1 MRLFG
6 EKLKL
11 SRIAAVPQVHRR
23 PRLILNLSAQ
33 PDSNTLSVNETTDR
47 EAAPESLQF
56 GRASPPHTA
65 GGMGGGPYPG
75 SG

>member
-11 SRIAAVPQVHRR
+11 SCIAVVPQAHRR
-23 PRLILNLSAQ
+23 LCLILNLSAQ

-47 EAAPESLQF
+47 EATLESLQF
-56 GRASPPHTA
+56 GWAFPRIL
-65 GGMGGGPYPG
+65 
-75 SG
+75 